1 MPIDTDKIEKEVR
14 GHFLRAIRK
23 AEKKRKTDPI
33 DDKIHELNGVILLL
47 RELKKVKLENR
58 RLKDN
63 MADMEKDYSKP
74 IELEKRNAELERSYN
89 ELVLQEKKDFRY
101 RELHDLVMALSQRNG
116 QLEEELKRLKN
127 ATS

>member
-1 MPIDTDKIEKEVR
+1 M
-14 GHFLRAIRK
+14 RAQ
-23 AEKKRKTDPI
+23 RKTDPI
-33 DDKIHELNGVILLL
+33 DDVINQLNKPILLL
-47 RELKKVKLENR
+47 RELKKAKQEIAQ
-58 RLKDN
+58 LKYVIS
-63 MADMEKDYSKP
+63 DMEKDYSKP